1 VNTVARPNP
10 IELETLIVGSDN
22 SPTAIRNIL
31 GKLTASRIFAV
42 TDQPWDGRSFPRSD
56 MRLLFVSDGDNLQ
69 QPMLAVF
76 SAAQHAQGSTG
87 GDHAFKN
94 VVEVDATWALM
105 AVPAGAGVIINAN
118 TPDLPLFRI
127 GPAVAAELRKYAE
140 QRLQSFINKSTA
152 PTAATETDK
161 VFITETRE
169 LLAKGDF
176 PAARVFIEKILAM
189 TPNDNDALQLAGQIA
204 IEERRNSDA
213 LNYFTAAVNT
223 APNRAAKAASMSGL
237 GQALTWLRQYDK
249 AEKTLLQA
257 IELDPR
263 IVGPLRS
270 LAEVKAE
277 KGEIVEAIDLYR
289 RMTAIAP
296 RDTGLL
302 VKIADLLVDSGQT
315 QEALGVYDTAIAL
328 DSNNA
333 WLHFNKGVA
342 LQVVGRLDD
351 AKTSYEKARELG
363 PDQIG
368 HYRLTALKK
377 YKSADDPEIAV
388 IKEHTKGTEEDS
400 LFTRIDAHFSL
411 FKVYDDLGDYTQ
423 AFEHLKIGNELKR
436 SEIQFSLER
445 QHETFAKI
453 IALFTPGFLKRFHE
467 RKTSSAKPIFIVGM
481 PRSGTTLLE
490 QMLAGH
496 KEIYGAGELSIM
508 QIISL
513 DIGAVW
519 SERGDHFPGTD
530 AELLEDF
537 ARAVGRYDRLT
548 QHLPRGTRRITDKMP
563 QNFVFAGLIDLMFDD
578 YTIIN
583 CRRTPMATG
592 FSCYEHIFNNN
603 SMPFSYDLTELA
615 EYYKLYAALM
625 EHWHKVMPGKILDV
639 NYEQVVAEPEAQLRR
654 VLDHCR
660 LEFDPAC
667 LDFHTLERPVQTASA
682 SQVRQPLYKSA
693 IEKWKRYETQ
703 LQPLIEGLGDLA
715 KGWPKT
721 P

>member
-1 VNTVARPNP
+1 MNTVARTNP
-10 IELETLIVGSDN
+10 IELETLIADSDN
-22 SPTAIRNIL
+22 SPAAIRNIL
-31 GKLTASRIFAV
+31 GKLTASRISVV
-42 TDQPWDGRSFPRSD
+42 TDHPWDGRSFPRSD

-76 SAAQHAQGSTG
+76 SAAQHAQGSLG

-105 AVPAGAGVIINAN
+105 GVPEGAGVIINPN
-118 TPDLPLFRI
+118 TPDLPMFRI
-127 GPAVAAELRKYAE
+127 GPAVAAELKKYAE
-140 QRLQSFINKSTA
+140 HRLQSFVNKPKTGV
-152 PTAATETDK
+152 ATNDSDK
-161 VFITETRE
+161 VFVSETRA
-169 LLAKGDF
+169 LLAKADF
-176 PAARVFIEKILAM
+176 PAARAYIEKVLAAA
-189 TPNDNDALQLAGQIA
+189 PNDNDALQLAGQIA
-204 IEERRNSDA
+204 IEERRNGDA
-213 LNYFTAAVNT
+213 LNYFTAAVST
-223 APNRAAKAASMSGL
+223 APDRAAMAASLSGL

-257 IELDPR
+257 IEMDPR
-263 IVGPLRS
+263 ITGPLLS

-277 KGEIVEAIDLYR
+277 RGEVMEAIALYR
-289 RMTAIAP
+289 RLTTIAP
-296 RDTGLL
+296 GDTSLYL
-302 VKIADLLVDSGQT
+302 KIGDLLIDSGQT
-315 QEALGVYDTAIAL
+315 QEALGIYDSAIAM
-328 DSNNA
+328 DNSNA
-333 WLHFNKGVA
+333 WLHFSKGVA
-342 LQVVGRLDD
+342 LQAAGRLDD
-351 AKTSYEKARELG
+351 ARVSYEKARELG

-377 YKSADDPEIAV
+377 YKSTDDPDIAI
-388 IKEHTKGTEEDS
+388 IKEHTKGTDKDS

-411 FKVYDDLGDYTQ
+411 FKVYDDLGDYAQ
-423 AFEHLKIGNELKR
+423 AFEHLRIGNELKR
-436 SEIQFSLER
+436 SEVNFSLER
-445 QHETFAKI
+445 QHEQFAKI
-453 IALFTPGFLKRFHE
+453 IALFTPSFLKRFHE
-467 RKTSSAKPIFIVGM
+467 RKTSAARPIFIVGM

-496 KEIYGAGELSIM
+496 KDIYGAGELSIM
-508 QIISL
+508 QIISTEL
-513 DIGAVW
+513 GAVW
-519 SERGDHFPGTD
+519 SERGDRFPGTD

-537 ARAVGRYDRLT
+537 ARAVAGYDRLT
-548 QHLPRGTRRITDKMP
+548 LHLPRGTRRVTDKMP

-583 CRRTPMATG
+583 ARRTPMATG
-592 FSCYEHIFNNN
+592 FSCYEHIFNKN

-615 EYYKLYAALM
+615 GYYKLYAALM

-654 VLDHCR
+654 VLDHCG

-667 LDFHTLERPVQTASA
+667 LDFHKVDRPVQTASA

-693 IEKWKRYETQ
+693 VERWKRYETQ